1 MREKR
6 SLARGMAIA
15 VGLAFIAL
23 AGGFLAAGNYFYEVA
38 VARNRKDL
46 IARSDDLAAN
56 RAPSRAFSP
65 AFLETAAT
73 ENVTIRSADGLA
85 LHAIFIP
92 APAGGTRAAILAHGY
107 SADGRTM
114 GGFARFFS
122 EGLGYAVLLP
132 DARGHGKSEGDYIG
146 FGWPDRLDIAAWAA
160 WLEARLGA
168 GAAIVLHG
176 VSMGGATVL
185 MASAEDLP
193 ASVRAIVSDCA
204 YTSAEAELSWQL
216 GRMYHLPP
224 WPLLPAL
231 GLVTR
236 LRAGYALS
244 KASAI
249 GQVRM
254 ARLPILF
261 IHGQDDSFVPFEMVG
276 SLYEACPTGKE
287 LLVVPG
293 AGHGLAYDTDPAGYE
308 ARISAFLAKYL

>member
-1 MREKR
+1 MRKKR
-6 SLARGMAIA
+6 SLVRGLAIA
-15 VGLAFIAL
+15 AGIAFAVLAV
-23 AGGFLAAGNYFYEVA
+23 GFLAAGDYFYEVA

-46 IARSDDLAAN
+46 IDRSEDLAAN
-56 RAPSRAFSP
+56 RVPSRAFSP
-65 AFLETAAT
+65 AFLETVAA
-73 ENVTIRSADGLA
+73 EEVTIRSVDGLA
-85 LHAIFIP
+85 LHALFIP
-92 APAGGTRAAILAHGY
+92 APTGGSKAAIVAHGY

-122 EGLGYAVLLP
+122 AGLGYAVLLP

-146 FGWPDRLDIAAWAA
+146 FGWPDRLDLAAWAR
-160 WLEARLGA
+160 WLEARLGTD
-168 GAAIVLHG
+168 AAIVLHG

-185 MASAEDLP
+185 MASAEELP
-193 ASVRAIVSDCA
+193 DSVRAIVSDCA

-216 GRMYHLPP
+216 GRMYRLPS

-231 GLVTR
+231 DLVTR

-244 KASAI
+244 DASAI

-254 ARLPILF
+254 SRLPILF
-261 IHGQDDSFVPFEMVG
+261 IHGQEDRFVPFEMVG

-308 ARISAFLAKYL
+308 ARVRAFLGKYM